1 MSRVSFA
8 DRGRLIW
15 YAVRRGL
22 SHVAGRFAAS
32 RLLALFRLGG
42 RNERIAI
49 APQSLRTADPTRAS
63 EIYSGRFALAGKI
76 VVCDGR
82 SPFEMEPPTPDWA
95 ASLLGFGWLRHMRAA
110 ETAAAR
116 ANARALVEEWI
127 ALQGGWN
134 GVAWRPE
141 IVSRRI
147 VSWLTQASLILADA
161 DVRFYR
167 RFIRSLARQVRFL
180 RWTAGDAQD
189 GVPRLQAAIA
199 LTYAAL
205 CMTGQTRHLKRA
217 TKRLSAEL
225 DRQILAD
232 GGHVSRN
239 PGALIEL
246 LADLLPLAQAF
257 TSRNVAPPPAL
268 LNAVDR
274 MMPMLRFFRH
284 SDKTFALF
292 NGMGPTAQDLLATIL
307 AYDDARGRPVAN
319 AIHSGY
325 QRIEARDTVVLMDT
339 GAPPPL
345 AVSADAHAGC
355 LSFELSSRQQRIV
368 VNCGLPAAGKG
379 NWRHLARATAAH
391 STVTF
396 NQTSSCDFYDT
407 RVMRRVFGT
416 LIAGGPSRIAATRDA
431 DDHAEQVRVSHD
443 GYADKF
449 GVIHQRTVTLSADG
463 RRLEGEDIF
472 LPARGEALPAKLP
485 DEFAVRFHLH
495 PTIRVA
501 RVDDGHGVM
510 LTLPNRDVWA
520 FLAHEDRVDIEESV
534 YLGGRTGPRRTVQLV
549 IHGHAR
555 RAPRVEWTFALTS
568 ETLPTGAGAR
578 GAREQTQDLSR

>member
-1 MSRVSFA
+1 MSRVSIA
-8 DRGRLIW
+8 DRSRLIW

-22 SHVAGRFAAS
+22 SHVAGR
-32 RLLALFRLGG
+32 LAVLRVLRIFRWVG

-63 EIYSGRFALAGKI
+63 EIYAGRFALAGKI

-82 SPFEMEPPTPDWA
+82 SPFEMEPPTADWA
-95 ASLLGFGWLRHMRAA
+95 ASLLGFGWLRHLRGA
-110 ETAAAR
+110 ESTATR
-116 ANARALVEEWI
+116 GNARALVDEWI
-127 ALQGGWN
+127 SLQGGWHPI
-134 GVAWRPE
+134 AWRPE
-141 IVSRRI
+141 ILSRR
-147 VSWLTQASLILADA
+147 VVAWLTQASLILADA

-167 RFIRSLARQVRFL
+167 RFLRSLSRQVRFL

-189 GVPRLQAAIA
+189 GVPRLQAYVA

-205 CMTGQTRHLKRA
+205 CMTGQIRHLKSA
-217 TKRLSAEL
+217 TRRLSAEL
-225 DRQILAD
+225 ERQILPD

-257 TSRNVAPPPAL
+257 TARNVAPPPAL
-268 LNAVDR
+268 LHAIDR

-292 NGMGPTAQDLLATIL
+292 NGMGPTSQDLLATIL
-307 AYDDARGRPVAN
+307 AYDDARGAPVAN
-319 AIHSGY
+319 ATHSGY
-325 QRIEARDTVVLMDT
+325 QRIEARHSVVLMDT
-339 GAPPPL
+339 GTPPPL
-345 AVSADAHAGC
+345 ALSADAHAGC

-368 VNCGLPAAGKG
+368 VNCGLPAIGKG

-407 RVMRRVFGT
+407 RLLRRVFGT
-416 LIAGGPSRIAATRDA
+416 LISGGPRRIVATRDA

-443 GYADKF
+443 GYADRF
-449 GVIHQRTVTLSADG
+449 GIIHQRTLTLAADG
-463 RRLEGEDIF
+463 SRLEGEDIF
-472 LPARGEALPAKLP
+472 LPARGEALPAKTP

-495 PTIRVA
+495 PTIRVT
-501 RVDDGHGVM
+501 RTEDGHGVV
-510 LTLPNRDVWA
+510 LTLANKDVWR
-520 FLAHEDRVDIEESV
+520 FLAHEDRVDVEESV
-534 YLGGRTGPRRTVQLV
+534 FLGGRTGPRRTVQLV
-549 IHGHAR
+549 IRGNAR
-555 RAPRVEWTFALTS
+555 KAPRVEWTFALADQQDEVAAS
-568 ETLPTGAGAR
+568 AR
-578 GAREQTQDLSR
+578 RGREQTPGLPM